1 MSSSK
6 SIFKTSL
13 ITGGSQMM
21 VMAMNMIRAKVLAVL
36 LGPGGTGIIGL
47 YSTTTDLINTVSG
60 LGLTSSAVKQI
71 AASNAEIDREAIGKT
86 LFVYRW
92 LIRVTTITAATCM
105 FLFAKSISQYTFG
118 TADNSY
124 GIKWMSLVVLFAG
137 MSNGQMALLQGLRRI
152 KDLAMARMI
161 GAFIGSIVCIT
172 LVYFF
177 RKEGIIPFLIGGA
190 ATTLLLSWL
199 FTQKAKIYSIK
210 VNFKEFKI
218 KTISLLTMGFAFLI
232 SGLTGSLSGYYSRI
246 LISKSF
252 SIKDLGLYT
261 ASWTLSAIYV
271 NFILTAM
278 GADFYP
284 RLSGIIHDNE
294 KSNKLVNEQTKIGI
308 AMAITGI
315 VAVVSFSP
323 IILRIFYSQHFSEAW
338 RLLQWMTLGMAIKVI
353 SWPLGYII
361 ISKGKAKIFILL
373 EVSWGVIYVSL
384 LYFFTKWFGLEGAG
398 MAFFTTYGINCL
410 FVWIAAKILTGF
422 KWNFDVKKQ
431 IIWLLVAA
439 ILVFIS
445 SRVLLPGWQYPVN
458 GAVFLIVLFFA
469 YRNMETILGTSLI
482 DIFLKK
488 IGYKK

>member
-1 MSSSK
+1 
-6 SIFKTSL
+6 
-13 ITGGSQMM
+13 MM
-21 VMAMNMIRAKVLAVL
+21 VMGMNMIRAKVLAVL

-47 YSTTTDLINTVSG
+47 YSTTTDLVNTISG

-71 AASNAEIDREAIGKT
+71 AASNAEVDKEAIRKT

-92 LIRVTTITAATCM
+92 LIRLTTFTAAICM
-105 FLFAKSISQYTFG
+105 FFFAKSISQYTFG
-118 TADNSY
+118 SADNSY

-161 GAFIGSIVCIT
+161 GAFIGSIVCVI
-172 LVYFF
+172 LVFFF
-177 RKEGIIPFLIGGA
+177 RKEGIVPFLIAGA

-199 FTQKAKIYSIK
+199 FTQKEKIPSLR

-218 KTISLLTMGFAFLI
+218 RAISLLSLGFAFLI

-294 KSNKLVNEQTKIGI
+294 KSNKLVNEQAKIGI
-308 AMAITGI
+308 VMAISGI
-315 VAVVSFSP
+315 VAVISFSP

-338 RLLQWMTLGMAIKVI
+338 RLLQWMALGMAIKVI

-361 ISKGKAKIFILL
+361 ISKGRAKIFIFL
-373 EVSWGVIYVSL
+373 EVSWGVIYISL
-384 LYFFTKWFGLEGAG
+384 LYFFTKWMGLEGAG
-398 MAFFTTYGINCL
+398 IAFFITYGINFVL
-410 FVWIAAKILTGF
+410 VWIAAKILSGF
-422 KWNFDVKKQ
+422 KWNTDVKKQ
-431 IIWLLVAA
+431 IIWLFTTVM
-439 ILVFIS
+439 LVFIS
-445 SRVLLPGWQYPVN
+445 SRILLAGWQYLFN
-458 GAVFLIVLFFA
+458 TIIFLIVLFFA
-469 YRNMETILGTSLI
+469 YRNMKTILGGSLI
-482 DIFLKK
+482 ALFIKK
-488 IGYKK
+488 IRPKNNE